1 MNERFWLNNKIN
13 YGIFIIKKW
22 KKNRIKTFVEDPE
35 LVVTELLLEAELYF
49 ELLLIR
55 SSSLSLSS
63 SSLRCFSISCARIAL
78 ISFWTL
84 YLSCWRASAFYSDKK
99 KILVQNNIEL
109 KFGSISPYLL
119 SHLVKRFVRRVHRCT
134 WHLTF
139 APCSSSSRSRSCC
152 RSRVTVRIGRTHLK
166 NFDSNCLKLF
176 AIEYLKLI
184 VLVFDRFDKYEYD
197 YQYFQLNIH
206 SVRLDLVEMNISEK
220 GNKNRTISNL
230 KQS

>member
-1 MNERFWLNNKIN
+1 
-13 YGIFIIKKW
+13 
-22 KKNRIKTFVEDPE
+22 
-35 LVVTELLLEAELYF
+35 
-49 ELLLIR
+49 
-55 SSSLSLSS
+55 
-63 SSLRCFSISCARIAL
+63 
-78 ISFWTL
+78 
-84 YLSCWRASAFYSDKK
+84 
-99 KILVQNNIEL
+99 
-109 KFGSISPYLL
+109 
-119 SHLVKRFVRRVHRCT
+119 
-134 WHLTF
+134 LTF

-197 YQYFQLNIH
+197 YQCFQLNIH